1 MIKSK
6 VLDLIENLRWN
17 VVFYHEVKCMRK
29 KLIRRNVVLAILAAG
44 ILYMP
49 AMAEG
54 GSTPHIS
61 VRDPNQ
67 TITGDI
73 SFDGADPIAIAVF
86 KSASGGEIHIDS
98 KNITVSGTA
107 KKADGIGIITLE
119 EGYTGHVKTADGMR
133 LQGTFSGI
141 SPRAVGIYLHG
152 GGANTGKPAGG
163 VLSIGN
169 DTTIRMANESGDRQL
184 AAKVIVRGMDVIG
197 QTVNAGDRLNIGVK
211 ANTNTNGG
219 TKGTA
224 ANALQIDDYGSVS
237 IGDHARFSVENHIKV
252 DEVKGFNITSGIES
266 VLSPTGETP
275 KGKNQLTL
283 GKDAAIGVTFTS
295 DSGTASNAYVYGL
308 RLQDTEATVGEGAG
322 IVLQGSGS
330 ANSLYGTY
338 VKDSRVSFKDDLKLR
353 ISMNGNTGPIYG
365 HTAANKAT
373 LNVGN
378 AAVTEITG
386 NGNTNKLYGYA
397 ALSNAT
403 LNVGNAAVTEIRGSG
418 QAGNVVGVY
427 ASGGS
432 ASFED
437 NMRTGISFD
446 GFAKTIVGLY
456 AGSNST
462 FKIGNDSSTEIR
474 GNGNHFQ
481 NNTAKGIYNS
491 KGDMQIGA
499 RANVMMDIHNTQKPA
514 DNSSAVGVQS
524 GGGQLIAGD
533 HLQVQVDASGYL
545 TARGLSA
552 TDSGK
557 VTVGDEASVLVH
569 SEDATTN
576 HVLHAESGGTITF
589 AGAASIQG
597 DREAAWSEGD
607 ASCISLT
614 GSGKKTI
621 LGNLVSKDKGRIVLD
636 LATSDSL
643 LRGKSSVLDA
653 SDKENVEAA
662 DTELRLS
669 GGALWHMTDSSTVTK
684 LTNRGGA
691 VNMAYHPDYD
701 TLHIGTFGGKDG
713 VFVMNSDFASQ
724 TYGDKVTIDD
734 AEEGSSGDISVY
746 DKSLATGHKVTGT
759 KHLLMVTDESKK
771 ATFTGRDL
779 DTGGLWELT
788 PTIREGGTFTDAD
801 DNVVGS
807 SGEWY
812 LTNLT
817 KKINKETESLI
828 ESGET
833 NYGLYRLSIDTLR
846 QRLGDLRYRKHSED
860 TFDFWTRNRGGHYE
874 GKGYDSKYNFFQ
886 VGMDTMPNEKSAY
899 GFLVERGIASQGFL
913 MGSGK
918 NHTLSGAFYATW
930 LGDHGSHTDVVA
942 KVGRNDTTFH
952 SYGAFADSASYREN
966 QQSLSVE
973 YGRSVALGSD
983 GYFIEPQVQLVLGHL
998 GSNSYTTSRGTHV
1011 KEDGFDSAIGRLGFV
1026 FGKKQAEGENPHDFY
1041 LKASVLHEFGGDRD
1055 YSLRRLNAYGD
1066 EETLDGSYSYGDT
1079 WFEVGFGGNV
1089 KINQSTYFYADVERS
1104 FGGDYTKKWQFNAG
1118 IHWSF

>member
-1 MIKSK
+1 
-6 VLDLIENLRWN
+6 
-17 VVFYHEVKCMRK
+17 MRK
-29 KLIRRNVVLAILAAG
+29 KLIRRNVVLAILAAS

-49 AMAEG
+49 TMAEG

-73 SFDGADPIAIAVF
+73 SFDGVDPIAIGVL
-86 KSASGGEIHIDS
+86 KKASGGEIHIDS
-98 KNITVSGTA
+98 KNITVSGTQR
-107 KKADGIGIITLE
+107 KTEGIGVIFLE
-119 EGYTGHVKTADGMR
+119 HGYTGHVKIADGMC
-133 LQGTFSGI
+133 LQGTFSGV
-141 SPRAVGIYLHG
+141 SPKAVGIYLHG
-152 GGANTGKPAGG
+152 GNANTGKPAGG

-169 DTTIRMANESGDRQL
+169 GTAIRMANETGDRQL
-184 AAKVIVRGMDVIG
+184 VAGVVVRGMDVVG
-197 QTVNAGDRLNIGVK
+197 QTVNAGERLEIDVK
-211 ANTNTNGG
+211 ANTSINGG
-219 TKGTA
+219 TTGTA

-237 IGDHARFSVENHIKV
+237 IGDHASFSVENHIKV
-252 DEVKGFNITSGIES
+252 DEVKGVNITSGIES
-266 VLSPTGETP
+266 VLSSTGETP
-275 KGKNQLTL
+275 KGKNQLIL
-283 GKDAAIGVTFTS
+283 GKDAAIDVTFTS

-308 RLQDTEATVGEGAG
+308 RLENTEATVGEGSD
-322 IVLQGSGS
+322 ISLQGRGS
-330 ANSLYGTY
+330 AKWLYGTY
-338 VKDSRVSFKDDLKLR
+338 VNDSSVSFKDDLHLR
-353 ISMNGNTGPIYG
+353 ISMNGDTERIYG

-378 AAVTEITG
+378 LAVTQITG
-386 NGNTNKLYGYA
+386 NVNTKQLYGYIA
-397 ALSNAT
+397 TSNAT

-418 QAGNVVGVY
+418 QAGNVLGVF
-427 ASGGS
+427 ASSGS
-432 ASFED
+432 ASFGDRVTTAITFEGSA
-437 NMRTGISFD
+437 NNI
-446 GFAKTIVGLY
+446 IGLY
-456 AGSNST
+456 AANSSFT
-462 FKIGNDSSTEIR
+462 IGNNSSTQIW
-474 GNGNHFQ
+474 GNVNQ
-481 NNTAKGIYNS
+481 SLNNTAKGIYNS
-491 KGDMQIGA
+491 GNMQIGD
-499 RANVMMDIHNTQKPA
+499 RAQVAMGISNTPKPE
-514 DNSSAVGVQS
+514 DRSSAAVGVDNN
-524 GGGQLIAGD
+524 GGQLNAGD
-533 HLQVQVDASGYL
+533 HLKVLMDVSGYL
-545 TARGLSA
+545 TERGLSA
-552 TDSGK
+552 RNNGNMTI
-557 VTVGDEASVLVH
+557 GDDASVLVH

-576 HVLHAESGGTITF
+576 HVLHAESGGNITF
-589 AGAASIQG
+589 AGAATIQG
-597 DREAAWSEGD
+597 DREAAWSQGD
-607 ASCISLT
+607 KSRISLT
-614 GSGKKTI
+614 GDGKKTI

-636 LATSDSL
+636 LSTSDSL

-653 SDKENVEAA
+653 SDNEKVEAA

-701 TLHIGTFGGKDG
+701 TLHIGAFGGNDG

-724 TYGDKVTIDD
+724 TYGDKVKIEA

-833 NYGLYRLSIDTLR
+833 TYGLYRLSIDTLR

-952 SYGAFADSASYREN
+952 SYGAFADSVSYREN

-998 GSNSYTTSRGTHV
+998 GSNSYTTSLGTHV
-1011 KEDGFDSAIGRLGFV
+1011 KEDSFDSAIGRLGFV

>member
-1 MIKSK
+1 
-6 VLDLIENLRWN
+6 
-17 VVFYHEVKCMRK
+17 MRK

-49 AMAEG
+49 AMAEVAG
-54 GSTPHIS
+54 TNYIKVHN
-61 VRDPNQ
+61 PNQ

-73 SFDGADPIAIAVF
+73 SYDGVDPIAIAVP
-86 KSASGGEIHIDS
+86 KNASGGEIHIDT
-98 KNITVSGTA
+98 KNITLSGTA
-107 KKADGIGIITLE
+107 KKADGIGIIMLE
-119 EGYTGHVKTADGMR
+119 KGYTGHVKLADGMR
-133 LQGTFSGI
+133 LQGTFFGI
-141 SPRAVGIYLHG
+141 SPRAVGIYLRG
-152 GGANTGKPAGG
+152 GDANTGKPAGG

-169 DTTIRMANESGDRQL
+169 DTTIRMSNETGDRQL
-184 AAKVIVRGMDVIG
+184 VAGVIVRGMDVIG
-197 QTVNAGDRLNIGVK
+197 QTVNAGDRLDIGVK

-219 TKGTA
+219 TNGTA
-224 ANALQIDDYGSVS
+224 ANALQIGDYGSVS
-237 IGDHARFSVENHIKV
+237 IGDHARFSIENHIKV
-252 DEVKGFNITSGIES
+252 DEVNGYIFTSGIES
-266 VLSPTGETP
+266 VLSPTETP
-275 KGKNQLTL
+275 KGKNHLTL
-283 GKDAAIGVTFTS
+283 GKDAAIGVTFTT
-295 DSGTASNAYVYGL
+295 DSGTASNSYVYGL
-308 RLQDTEATVGEGAG
+308 RLQNTEATVGEGAG

-330 ANSLYGTY
+330 AKYLYGTFVY
-338 VKDSRVSFKDDLKLR
+338 DSSVSFKDDLKLR
-353 ISMNGNTGPIYG
+353 ISMNGDTEQIYG
-365 HTAANKAT
+365 HTALK
-373 LNVGN
+373 
-378 AAVTEITG
+378 
-386 NGNTNKLYGYA
+386 K
-397 ALSNAT
+397 AT

-418 QAGNVVGVY
+418 QAGNVFGVY
-427 ASGGS
+427 ASSGS
-432 ASFED
+432 ASFGD
-437 NMRTGISFD
+437 QVTTAISFD
-446 GFAKTIVGLY
+446 GSTYKIIGLS
-456 AGSNST
+456 ASSSSFT
-462 FKIGNDSSTEIR
+462 IGNDSSTEIR
-474 GNGNHFQ
+474 GNGNQYQ
-481 NNTAKGIYNS
+481 NITAKGIFNS
-491 KGDMQIGA
+491 SSDMQIGD
-499 RANVMMDIHNTQKPA
+499 RAQVKMDIHNTQKPA
-514 DNSSAVGVQS
+514 NGSSAVGVENK
-524 GGGQLIAGD
+524 GGQLKAGA
-533 HLQVQVDASGYL
+533 HLQVRMDASGYL
-545 TARGLSA
+545 TAQGLSA
-552 TDSGK
+552 TKGK
-557 VTVGDEASVLVH
+557 MTIGDDASVVIH

-576 HVLHAESGGTITF
+576 HVLYAKSGGTITF
-589 AGAASIQG
+589 AGAATIQG

-607 ASCISLT
+607 ATGGDASCISLT
-614 GSGKKTI
+614 GGGKKTI

-636 LATSDSL
+636 LSTSDSL

-653 SDKENVEAA
+653 SDNENVKAA
-662 DTELRLS
+662 VTELQLS
-669 GGALWHMTDSSTVTK
+669 GGALWHMTDSSTVTT

-701 TLHIGTFGGKDG
+701 TLHIGTFRGNDG

-724 TYGDKVTIDD
+724 MYGDKVTIDA

-759 KHLLMVTDESKK
+759 KHLLMVTDKSEK
-771 ATFTGRDL
+771 ATFVGRNL

-833 NYGLYRLSIDTLR
+833 TYGLYRLSIDTLR

-930 LGDHGSHTDVVA
+930 LGDHGNHTDVVA
-942 KVGRNDTTFH
+942 KVGRNDTMFH

-998 GSNSYTTSRGTHV
+998 GSNSYTTSLGTHV
-1011 KEDGFDSAIGRLGFV
+1011 KEDGFDSAIGCLGFV

>member
-1 MIKSK
+1 
-6 VLDLIENLRWN
+6 
-17 VVFYHEVKCMRK
+17 MRK
-29 KLIRRNVVLAILAAG
+29 KRIRRNVVLAILAAG

-61 VRDPNQ
+61 VSDPNQ

-73 SFDGADPIAIAVF
+73 SVDGVDPIVIGVL
-86 KSASGGEIHIDS
+86 KRASGGEIHIDS
-98 KNITVSGTA
+98 KNITVSGIQRKTE
-107 KKADGIGIITLE
+107 GIGVIFLE
-119 EGYTGHVKTADGMR
+119 QGYTGHVKTADGMR
-133 LQGTFSGI
+133 LQGTFSGL
-141 SPRAVGIYLHG
+141 SPKAVGIYLHRG
-152 GGANTGKPAGG
+152 DANTGKPAGG

-169 DTTIRMANESGDRQL
+169 DTTIRVANETGDRQL
-184 AAKVIVRGMDVIG
+184 VDGVIIRGMDVIG
-197 QTVNAGDRLNIGVK
+197 QTVNAGDRLDIGVK

-219 TKGTA
+219 TEGTA
-224 ANALQIDDYGSVS
+224 ANALQIGDYGSVS

-252 DEVKGFNITSGIES
+252 DKVTGFNITSGIES
-266 VLSPTGETP
+266 VLSETP

-330 ANSLYGTY
+330 AKNLYGTY
-338 VKDSRVSFKDDLKLR
+338 VQDSSVSFKDDLKLR
-353 ISMNGNTGPIYG
+353 ISMNGNTEGIYG
-365 HTAANKAT
+365 HRAANKAT

-378 AAVTEITG
+378 AAVTEI
-386 NGNTNKLYGYA
+386 
-397 ALSNAT
+397 
-403 LNVGNAAVTEIRGSG
+403 RGSG
-418 QAGNVVGVY
+418 HAGNVIGVY
-427 ASGGS
+427 ASSGS
-432 ASFED
+432 VSFGD
-437 NMRTGISFD
+437 QVTTAISFD
-446 GFAKTIVGLY
+446 GSTDKIIGLS
-456 AGSNST
+456 ASSSSFT
-462 FKIGNDSSTEIR
+462 IGNDSSTEIR
-474 GNGNHFQ
+474 GNGNQYQ
-481 NNTAKGIYNS
+481 NKTAKGIYNS
-491 KGDMQIGA
+491 SGYMQIGD
-499 RANVMMDIHNTQKPA
+499 RAQVKMDIHNTQKPA
-514 DNSSAVGVQS
+514 NGSSAVGVENK
-524 GGGQLIAGD
+524 GGQLKAGA
-533 HLQVQVDASGYL
+533 HLQVRMDASGYL
-545 TARGLSA
+545 TAQGLSA
-552 TDSGK
+552 TKNGK
-557 VTVGDEASVLVH
+557 MTIGDDASVVIH

-589 AGAASIQG
+589 AGAATIQG
-597 DREAAWSEGD
+597 DREAAWSGGD

-614 GSGKKTI
+614 GGGKKTI
-621 LGNLVSKDKGRIVLD
+621 LGNLVSKDKGKILLD
-636 LATSDSL
+636 LSTSDSL

-653 SDKENVEAA
+653 SDNENVKAA
-662 DTELRLS
+662 VTELRLS
-669 GGALWHMTDSSTVTK
+669 GGALWHMTDSSTVTT

-701 TLHIGTFGGKDG
+701 TLHIGTFGGNDG

-724 TYGDKVTIDD
+724 TYGDKVTIDA

-759 KHLLMVTDESKK
+759 KHLLMVTDKSEK
-771 ATFTGRDL
+771 ATFVGRNL

-833 NYGLYRLSIDTLR
+833 TYGLYRLSIDTLR

-930 LGDHGSHTDVVA
+930 LGDHGNHTDVVA

-998 GSNSYTTSRGTHV
+998 GSNSYTTSLGTHV

>member
-1 MIKSK
+1 
-6 VLDLIENLRWN
+6 
-17 VVFYHEVKCMRK
+17 MRK
-29 KLIRRNVVLAILAAG
+29 KVIRRNVVLAILAAG

-49 AMAEG
+49 TMAEG
-54 GSTPHIS
+54 EGKSYIK
-61 VRDPNQ
+61 VYNPNQ

-73 SFDGADPIAIAVF
+73 SLDGVDPIAITVF

-107 KKADGIGIITLE
+107 KKANGIGIINLE
-119 EGYTGHVKTADGMR
+119 QGYTGHVKVADGIG

-152 GGANTGKPAGG
+152 GNANTGKPAGG

-169 DTTIRMANESGDRQL
+169 DTFIRMANETGDRQL
-184 AAKVIVRGMDVIG
+184 AASVLVRGMDVVG
-197 QTVNAGDRLNIGVK
+197 QTVNAGDRLEISVK

-219 TKGTA
+219 TNGTA
-224 ANALQIDDYGSVS
+224 ANALQIADYGSVS
-237 IGDHARFSVENHIKV
+237 IGDHASFSVGNHIKV
-252 DEVKGFNITSGIES
+252 DEVKGVNITSGIES

-283 GKDAAIGVTFTS
+283 GKDAAIDVTFTS

-308 RLQDTEATVGEGAG
+308 RLENAEATVGEGSDIG
-322 IVLQGSGS
+322 LQGSGS
-330 ANSLYGTY
+330 AKLLHGTY
-338 VKDSRVSFKDDLKLR
+338 VNDSSVSFKDDLHLR
-353 ISMNGNTGPIYG
+353 ISMNGDTQRIYG

-378 AAVTEITG
+378 LAVTQITG
-386 NGNTNKLYGYA
+386 NGNTKQLYGYVA
-397 ALSNAT
+397 QSNAT
-403 LNVGNAAVTEIRGSG
+403 LNVGNAAITEITGSG
-418 QAGNVVGVY
+418 QAGNVIGVY

-432 ASFED
+432 ASFGD
-437 NMRTGISFD
+437 QVRTRISFD
-446 GFAKTIVGLY
+446 GSTKNIVGLY
-456 AGSNST
+456 ASNSSFT
-462 FKIGNDSSTEIR
+462 IGNDSVTEIL
-474 GNGNHFQ
+474 GNGNQYQ
-481 NNTAKGIYNS
+481 NNMAKGIWNS
-491 KGDMQIGA
+491 SFNMQIGD
-499 RANVMMDIHNTQKPA
+499 RAQVKMDIHNAQKPA
-514 DNSSAVGVQS
+514 NGSSAVGVENK
-524 GGGQLIAGD
+524 GGQLKAGA
-533 HLQVQVDASGYL
+533 HLQVRMDASGYL
-545 TARGLSA
+545 TAQGLSA
-552 TDSGK
+552 TNKGNM
-557 VTVGDEASVLVH
+557 TIGDDASVVIH
-569 SEDATTN
+569 SKDATTN
-576 HVLHAESGGTITF
+576 HVLHAESGGNITF
-589 AGAASIQG
+589 AGAATIQG
-597 DREAAWSEGD
+597 DREAAWSKD
-607 ASCISLT
+607 KDSLISMT

-636 LATSDSL
+636 LSTSDSL

-653 SDKENVEAA
+653 SDNEKVDAA

-669 GGALWHMTDSSTVTK
+669 GGALWQMTDSSTVTT

-691 VNMAYHPDYD
+691 VDMAYHPNYD
-701 TLHIGTFGGKDG
+701 TLHIGTFDGKDG

-724 TYGDKVTIDD
+724 TDGDKVRIDTAKED
-734 AEEGSSGDISVY
+734 SSGDISVY

-771 ATFTGRDL
+771 AKFVGRNL

-801 DNVVGS
+801 GHVVGS

-833 NYGLYRLSIDTLR
+833 TYGLYRLSIDTLR
-846 QRLGDLRYRKHSED
+846 QRLGDLRYQKHSED

-973 YGRSVALGSD
+973 YGKSVALGSD

-1011 KEDGFDSAIGRLGFV
+1011 KEDSFDSAIGRLGFV

-1055 YSLRRLNAYGD
+1055 YSLSRLNAYGD

>member
-1 MIKSK
+1 
-6 VLDLIENLRWN
+6 
-17 VVFYHEVKCMRK
+17 MRK
-29 KLIRRNVVLAILAAG
+29 KVIRRNVVLAILAAG

-49 AMAEG
+49 TMAEG
-54 GSTPHIS
+54 EGNNYIK
-61 VRDPNQ
+61 VYNPNQ

-73 SFDGADPIAIAVF
+73 SYDGVDPIAITVF

-107 KKADGIGIITLE
+107 KKANGIGIINLE
-119 EGYTGHVKTADGMR
+119 QGYTGHVKVADR
-133 LQGTFSGI
+133 LFLQGTFSGI

-152 GGANTGKPAGG
+152 GNANTGKPAGG

-169 DTTIRMANESGDRQL
+169 NTVIRMANETGDRQL
-184 AAKVIVRGMDVIG
+184 AASVLVRGMDVVG
-197 QTVNAGDRLNIGVK
+197 QTVNAGDRLEISVK

-219 TKGTA
+219 TNGTA
-224 ANALQIDDYGSVS
+224 ANALQIADYGSVS
-237 IGDHARFSVENHIKV
+237 IGDHASFSVGNHIKV
-252 DEVKGFNITSGIES
+252 DEVKGVNITSGIES
-266 VLSPTGETP
+266 VLSLTGEAP

-283 GKDAAIGVTFTS
+283 GKDAAIDVTFTS

-308 RLQDTEATVGEGAG
+308 RLENTEATVGEGSG
-322 IVLQGSGS
+322 IGLQGSGS
-330 ANSLYGTY
+330 AKWLHGTF
-338 VKDSRVSFKDDLKLR
+338 VANDSSVSYKDDLHLR
-353 ISMNGNTGPIYG
+353 ISMNGDTEKIYG

-378 AAVTEITG
+378 LAVTQIKG
-386 NGNTNKLYGYA
+386 NGNTKQLYGYVA
-397 ALSNAT
+397 QSNAT
-403 LNVGNAAVTEIRGSG
+403 LNVGNAAITEITGSG
-418 QAGNVVGVY
+418 QAGNVIGVY

-432 ASFED
+432 ASFGD
-437 NMRTGISFD
+437 KVWTRISFD
-446 GFAKTIVGLY
+446 GSAKNIVGLY
-456 AGSNST
+456 ASKSS
-462 FKIGNDSSTEIR
+462 FIIGDDSVTEIL
-474 GNGNHFQ
+474 GHSNQYQ
-481 NNTAKGIYNS
+481 NNMAKGIWNS
-491 KGDMQIGA
+491 SGDMQIGD
-499 RANVMMDIHNTQKPA
+499 RAQVKMDIDNTQKPA
-514 DNSSAVGVQS
+514 NGSSAVGVENK
-524 GGGQLIAGD
+524 GGQLKAGA
-533 HLQVQVDASGYL
+533 HLQVRMDASGYL
-545 TARGLSA
+545 TAQGLSA
-552 TDSGK
+552 TNKGK
-557 VTVGDEASVLVH
+557 MTIGDDASVVIH

-589 AGAASIQG
+589 AGAATISG
-597 DREAAWSEGD
+597 NREAAWSGGD
-607 ASCISLT
+607 KSCISLT
-614 GSGKKTI
+614 GDGKKTI
-621 LGNLVSKDKGRIVLD
+621 LGNLVSKDNGKIALD
-636 LATSDSL
+636 LSTSDSL

-653 SDKENVEAA
+653 SDNEKVDAA

-669 GGALWHMTDSSTVTK
+669 GGALWQMTDSSTVTT

-691 VNMAYHPDYD
+691 VDMAYHPDYD
-701 TLHIGTFGGKDG
+701 TLHIGTFGGNDG

-724 TYGDKVTIDD
+724 TYGDKVRIDT
-734 AEEGSSGDISVY
+734 AKEGSSGDISVY

-771 ATFTGRDL
+771 AKFVGRNL

-801 DNVVGS
+801 GHVVGS

-833 NYGLYRLSIDTLR
+833 TYGLYRLSIDTLR

-952 SYGAFADSASYREN
+952 SYGAFADGASYREN

-973 YGRSVALGSD
+973 YGKSVALGSD

-1011 KEDGFDSAIGRLGFV
+1011 KEDSFDSAIGRLGFV

-1089 KINQSTYFYADVERS
+1089 KINQSTCFYADVERS